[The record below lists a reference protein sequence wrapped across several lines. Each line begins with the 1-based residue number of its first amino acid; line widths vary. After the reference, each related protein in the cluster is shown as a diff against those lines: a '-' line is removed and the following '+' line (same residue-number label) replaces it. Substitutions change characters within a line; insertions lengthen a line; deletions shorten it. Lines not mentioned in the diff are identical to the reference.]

1 MASANHFASANRVQ
15 LRYIPETDWGV
26 TPVAGNGVNLRMTGE
41 SLDFNLTK
49 QSDKE
54 IRDDRQMSST
64 TTVGA
69 SASGDVKIHMQY
81 AEYDPFFAGLLQNT
95 WGVYGTGGVSSTF
108 TADFTTTTITASAA
122 PTGANAFTN
131 LKKGQWFQLRTGTG
145 ANNKKLL
152 RVSSTTAPTATV
164 ITVDAATPLVA
175 GSGVANCTVSSSRL
189 SNGVAMPSFTLEKG
203 MADIGQFLSY
213 RGMCVSKFST
223 SFASGSLTEGTFSFM
238 GKDSERFEATSL
250 PGSPVAS
257 KPYDITNGVTGV
269 GKLWENGVPLTST
282 SIKSMSIEIDN
293 ALRGQEAIGQL
304 GYAGIGVGT
313 FSVKGSI
320 EVYFADGTMYDKF
333 IQDVYTS
340 IVLSTQDASGNGY
353 VLTLPRV
360 NLTSAKVQA
369 GGKDTDLMMSFSY
382 EAYAD
387 IANVDP
393 TLVKTLFID
402 RVGVAV

>member
-26 TPVAGNGVNLRMTGE
+26 TPLVGNAVNLRMTGE

-49 QSDKE
+49 ASDKE

-81 AEYDPFFAGLLQNT
+81 SEYDPFFAGLLQNT
-95 WGVYGTGGVSSTF
+95 WAAHGTGGVGTTF
-108 TADFTTTTITASAA
+108 TADFAANTITAQAA
-122 PTGANAFTN
+122 PTGANAFTT
-131 LKKGQWFQLRTGTG
+131 LKKGQWFLLRTPGV
-145 ANNKKLL
+145 NNKKLL
-152 RVSSTTAPTATV
+152 RVSSVTAPTATL
-164 ITVDAATPLVA
+164 ITLDAATPLTVGA
-175 GSGVANCTVSSSRL
+175 GIANCTISASRL
-189 SNGVAMPSFTLEKG
+189 TNGVQMPSFTLEKG

-238 GKDSERFEATSL
+238 GKDSERFNATSL

-257 KPYDITNGVTGV
+257 KPFDITNGVTGV
-269 GKLWENGVPLTST
+269 GKLWENGAPLTST

-293 ALRGQEAIGQL
+293 ALRGQEAIGTL

-320 EVYFADGTMYDKF
+320 EIYFADGAMYDKF

-340 IVLSTQDASGNGY
+340 IVLSTQDPAGNGY
-353 VLTLPRV
+353 VFTLPRV

-387 IANVDP
+387 IANADP
-393 TLVKTLFID
+393 TLVKTLIID
-402 RVGVAV
+402 RIGVAA